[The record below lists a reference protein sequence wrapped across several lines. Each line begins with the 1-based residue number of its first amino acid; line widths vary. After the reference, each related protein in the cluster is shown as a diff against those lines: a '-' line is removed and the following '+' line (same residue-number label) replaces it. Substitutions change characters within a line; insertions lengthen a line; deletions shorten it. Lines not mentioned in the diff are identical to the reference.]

1 MTLSDSDS
9 QSLIAALTL
18 THHEGCSCN
27 EPALGRNGQT
37 GGGCSDQRKLRAQWR
52 ERLAANLSGTTSD
65 ALLRES
71 GANGGVSGLT
81 GQEDMLSQPCQGVE
95 LRPSVIAADTWT
107 DTGETFLGAAAL
119 VGDTGRADVLMLPV
133 TCTFPGCSDPLCDY
147 QHAAPTAEVL
157 TEPCFCGDPD
167 CDAVCVCDKRSCP
180 RTCQEAVEA
189 RAVQDKRRADIKA
202 CRDHA
207 AALAPGE
214 EGL

>member
-71 GANGGVSGLT
+71 GANGGVSG
-81 GQEDMLSQPCQGVE
+81 CAGVE
-95 LRPSVIAADTWT
+95 LTP
-107 DTGETFLGAAAL
+107 
-119 VGDTGRADVLMLPV
+119 LMSL
-133 TCTFPGCSDPLCDY
+133 CTFPGCEDPLCDY